1 MSKNPDNLEVLTPSI
16 KFSQTK
22 ESRFANLAAQATAL
36 SDIFLKKR
44 ERLDSVDFTENILS
58 RNRGIS
64 DALLPDYK
72 IVLDGHYDRKRR
84 RSSVLMMKELPHL
97 TVDELN
103 PEPEVLD
110 PITEEIRDDE
120 RPESRKRKDN
130 DGFDFL
136 MPKNKR
142 KNDTKFVIKID
153 KGKEDLKLNADS
165 NTRHKKMNAE
175 GEQQYMDTFIQ
186 TNEIPIVNDN
196 ENKPLGFVDEKQR
209 LKTKIGKVNIYWD
222 KKSLYI
228 PNVFRLAR
236 LIDDDSKNLM
246 EFQDYSKK
254 SVLVQG
260 NGQSH
265 KKSSASIVS
274 EHDNN
279 DLNDD
284 GVTFIQR
291 RSFNM
296 VFDHPDDIFA
306 FLH

>member
-1 MSKNPDNLEVLTPSI
+1 MSKNPDTLEVLTPCI
-16 KFSQTK
+16 KFFQTK

-36 SDIFLKKR
+36 SGIFLTKR
-44 ERLDSVDFTENILS
+44 ERLDSDDFTEVVLR

-64 DALLPDYK
+64 DAILPDYK

-84 RSSVLMMKELPHL
+84 RSSILMMKELPNL

-103 PEPEVLD
+103 PEPEPLD
-110 PITEEIRDDE
+110 PIIEENKDDE
-120 RPESRKRKDN
+120 KSESRKRKDN

-142 KNDTKFVIKID
+142 KKDTKFVIKMD
-153 KGKEDLKLNADS
+153 KGKEDLKLNTKSKIRQKEMSEEVDKHS
-165 NTRHKKMNAE
+165 LNS
-175 GEQQYMDTFIQ
+175 FIK
-186 TNEIPIVNDN
+186 TDEIPNENDN
-196 ENKPLGFVDEKQR
+196 ENRLVGFIDEKQR
-209 LKTKIGKVNIYWD
+209 LKTKIGKVDIYWD

-236 LIDDDSKNLM
+236 LIDDDNKNLM

-260 NGQSH
+260 NGPSH
-265 KKSSASIVS
+265 KKSSDSIAS
-274 EHDNN
+274 DDDDN

-284 GVTFIQR
+284 TVTFIHR
-291 RSFNM
+291 RSFNI
-296 VFDHPDDIFA
+296 VLDHPDDMLA
-306 FLH
+306 FLK